1 MDSILELLKEL
12 EDILDTSR
20 AVPFSNKISVEKEKI
35 YEIIDNIKL
44 KLPNEIKQSQWVIQE
59 RNKILVDAQTEA
71 DEIINNANERVE
83 KLVDENEITKKAY
96 EQAAII
102 IENSK
107 NSSKKMR
114 LGAVEYADEIL
125 AQTEEKVKEVIEAVH
140 KNQAE
145 MDEFFN
151 ETLEVLYE
159 NRQELRGGPK

>member
-1 MDSILELLKEL
+1 MDSILTLLDNL
-12 EDILDTSR
+12 EEILDTSR

-35 YEIIDNIKL
+35 YEIITDIRL
-44 KLPNEIKQSQWVIQE
+44 KLPNEIKQSQWIMQE
-59 RNKILVDAQTEA
+59 RSKILVDAQTEA
-71 DEIINNANERVE
+71 DEIINNANERVD

-107 NSSKKMR
+107 NSSKEMR
-114 LGAVEYADEIL
+114 LGAIEYADGIL
-125 AQTEEKVKEVIEAVH
+125 AQTEAKVKEIIEAVH
-140 KNQAE
+140 KNQSE

-159 NRQELRGGPK
+159 NRQELRAGSK